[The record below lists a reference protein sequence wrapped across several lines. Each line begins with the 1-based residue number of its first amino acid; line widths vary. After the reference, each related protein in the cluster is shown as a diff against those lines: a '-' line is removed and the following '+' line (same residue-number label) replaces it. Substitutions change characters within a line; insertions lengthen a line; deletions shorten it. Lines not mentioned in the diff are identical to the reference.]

1 MKTVSKILIAVCLLA
16 NVQTILANE
25 QCVRTTTAT
34 TLPNDPL
41 YKCQWHLSGEAFDAS
56 STVRFE
62 NPSTQTVHL
71 NVKDVWPKYKGEGT
85 YIAILEFNDG
95 LLEHPDLM
103 ANVASDYNHDYNN
116 LYEPNSHAT
125 RVAGVAAARGYNGI
139 GVSGV
144 APYAK
149 FFILSSGVDLSI
161 GTRDKNDHID
171 ALSRH
176 RTITAVSNNSYG
188 NRSFDRV
195 SPMWYMAIETGISEG
210 FHGKGTVYV
219 WAAGNSGRSGDNAN
233 YDGYVNYHAMVAVCG
248 VGYQGKHNI
257 SSEPGANLWVCALD
271 DNEDYQYGIVTT
283 DLFFDSDGERI
294 NRNHDYKHHGYEINA
309 GGTSYSA
316 PMVSGIVA
324 LMRQA
329 NPNLSWRDVKLILA
343 ASARK
348 TDPTDADWQQ
358 SGTKYGSFSERYHF
372 NHKYGFGL
380 VDAKAAVDLAEG
392 WINVP
397 PRVEDTVVKE
407 ETPATRREIQRSLD
421 VQPSAIDFIEHV
433 DATIDFAINNYK
445 NLSIELISP
454 SGTISTLADAS
465 MKGRSRGANSLWRFG
480 SSRHL
485 GEDPEGTWKLR
496 VKHARGGT
504 VTYRSWELRI
514 RGYQVKLDAV
524 AADDLSDLNKA
535 KPPLTLSLSGA
546 QWKDPLELSDFR
558 LRNAPSGLSIKSLKR
573 TTSTQVQLQLEFS
586 GELNKA
592 HRFKV
597 EATTGTVS
605 NLTRSLT
612 SNDIE
617 IAPIAYNQE
626 ATIPSGTIGFNYHF
640 TVEEILR
647 SPTTLNYTIQLVDE
661 GGNELVDEEGNK
673 LELEYIGLTLEG
685 STISGTPIVAGTHRL
700 RITAIR
706 QHDNIARTEDITLN
720 VAYTIQTQLKVF
732 LEALLE

>member
-1 MKTVSKILIAVCLLA
+1 MKTVLRILIAVCLLA
-16 NVQTILANE
+16 NAQAILANE

-41 YKCQWHLSGEAFDAS
+41 YKYQWHLSGEAFDIK
-56 STVRFE
+56 TNE
-62 NPSTQTVHL
+62 NGKLDFNDNSSTQTVHL
-71 NVKDVWPKYKGEGT
+71 NVKDVWSKYRGEGI
-85 YIAILEFNDG
+85 YIAIVEIRDMF
-95 LLEHPDLM
+95 LEHEDLK
-103 ANVASDYNHDYNN
+103 ANVANRYNHDYNN
-116 LYEPNSHAT
+116 LYEPQSHGT
-125 RVAGVAAARGYNGI
+125 RVAGVVAARGNNGI

-144 APYAK
+144 APCAQ
-149 FFILSSGVDLSI
+149 FFILSSGI
-161 GTRDKNDHID
+161 GVLKDHTN

-188 NRSFDRV
+188 YFDSFVHVGNGR
-195 SPMWYMAIETGISEG
+195 YEAIETGISEG
-210 FHGKGTVYV
+210 FYGKGTVYV
-219 WAAGNSGRSGDNAN
+219 FAAGNNGASGGNSN
-233 YDGYVNYHAMVAVCG
+233 YDGYNNYHAVVTVCG
-248 VGYQGKHNI
+248 VDYQGKHNTG
-257 SSEPGANLWVCALD
+257 SVPGASLWVCALD
-271 DNEDYQYGIVTT
+271 EDEGGNYGIVTT
-283 DLFFDSDGERI
+283 DVANVQVDA
-294 NRNHDYKHHGYEINA
+294 HPGYEINA
-309 GGTSYSA
+309 DGTSYSA

-329 NPNLSWRDVKLILA
+329 NPNLGWRDVKLILA

-348 TDPTDADWQQ
+348 NDSDDAGWQQ
-358 SGTKYGSFSERYHF
+358 SGMKYGSFSERYHF

-397 PRVEDTVVKE
+397 PRVSDTVVKE
-407 ETPATRREIQRSLD
+407 DTSAIAKTIKRELV

-454 SGTISTLADAS
+454 SGTTSTLADAS

-496 VKHARGGT
+496 VRNARGGLNR

-524 AADDLSDLNKA
+524 AAADLSDLNKA
-535 KPPLTLSLSGA
+535 EPPLTLSLLGA
-546 QWKDPLELSDFR
+546 KWKNPLKLSDFR
-558 LRNAPSGLSIKSLKR
+558 LIDAPPGLRIKSIKR
-573 TTSTQVQLQLEFS
+573 TTSTQVQLQLELTGGLDTYHYFQ
-586 GELNKA
+586 
-592 HRFKV
+592 V

-617 IAPIAYNQE
+617 IARIAYNQE

-640 TVEEILR
+640 TVEEEEILR
-647 SPTTLNYTIQLVDE
+647 SPTTLSYTIKLVD
-661 GGNELVDEEGNK
+661 GQGKELKPADT
-673 LELEYIGLTLEG
+673 GLTLDG
-685 STISGTPIVAGTHRL
+685 STISGTPKTAGTHRL
-700 RITAIR
+700 KITATR
-706 QHDNIARTEDITLN
+706 HDGISRMEYVALN
-720 VAYTIQTQLKVF
+720 VQPLTIQTQLKVF